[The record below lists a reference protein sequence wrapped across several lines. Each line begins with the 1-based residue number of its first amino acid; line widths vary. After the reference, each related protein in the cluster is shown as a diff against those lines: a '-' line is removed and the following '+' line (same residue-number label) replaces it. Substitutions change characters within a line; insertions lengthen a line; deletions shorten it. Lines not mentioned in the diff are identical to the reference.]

1 MAEPIE
7 TKTRN
12 LQDEIL
18 YQVYSDYSLEEGSGN
33 QVDRDD
39 LEHFSIIDKDRELFD
54 SQGMPTS
61 TLYRQKSAWWY
72 PRSYSAMKNTVITF
86 PSFQNDIW
94 RLDPRG
100 DGSVKSVATVPGP
113 AFKKEAPATM
123 FDSHKILA
131 IQGVQEAV
139 VLDISNPNAPTFEKT
154 GQLREKRFWANSVS
168 LRNGEDLVVGCSGV
182 SQQLDTTVKYA
193 EIWNPTTCQW
203 RVAANAVKARL
214 YHSTSILLPDA
225 TVLVGGGGR

>member
-1 MAEPIE
+1 
-7 TKTRN
+7 
-12 LQDEIL
+12 
-18 YQVYSDYSLEEGSGN
+18 
-33 QVDRDD
+33 
-39 LEHFSIIDKDRELFD
+39 
-54 SQGMPTS
+54 
-61 TLYRQKSAWWY
+61 
-72 PRSYSAMKNTVITF
+72 
-86 PSFQNDIW
+86 
-94 RLDPRG
+94 
-100 DGSVKSVATVPGP
+100 
-113 AFKKEAPATM
+113 M